1 MKILW
6 IFVLLYTD
14 TKAPTILHKNIPP
27 SSTFIPKPV
36 HFNNNIGATNY
47 LTRIDSAG
55 VGVD

>member
-36 HFNNNIGATNY
+36 HFNNNIQAINY
-47 LTRIDSAG
+47 LTRTDSVG
-55 VGVD
+55 VGVE